1 MLIRTQ
7 VGVSLD
13 APPDRRVARRAP
25 PAAVDPRADGLLRG
39 RGSPTTVSM
48 T

>member
-7 VGVSLD
+7 VGVNLD
-13 APPDRRVARRAP
+13 APPRSPCGPWSTA
-25 PAAVDPRADGLLRG
+25 AAVDLCADGLLRG